1 MLELT
6 KEFLDD
12 LRVKVEEGRDVEIA
26 QSLGDLHAKDV
37 ADIFDALKRDEIL
50 YLYRLLDSEAKS
62 EVIAELEATT
72 RGAYCGSL
80 FILGGDDWLQSSIAI
95 RTLEVTGD
103 TVHCWGGGG
112 ITASSQWE
120 AEYQETLDKVGPIM
134 AALEE
139 ANQCSGNSIPS

>member
-1 MLELT
+1 
-6 KEFLDD
+6 
-12 LRVKVEEGRDVEIA
+12 VEI
-26 QSLGDLHAKDV
+26 
-37 ADIFDALKRDEIL
+37 
-50 YLYRLLDSEAKS
+50 
-62 EVIAELEATT
+62 IAELEPAP

-80 FILGGDDWLQSSIAI
+80 FILGGDNWLQSSIAI
-95 RTLEVTGD
+95 RTLEMTGNI
-103 TVHCWGGGG
+103 VHCWGGCG

>member
-50 YLYRLLDSEAKS
+50 YLYRLLD
-62 EVIAELEATT
+62 
-72 RGAYCGSL
+72 
-80 FILGGDDWLQSSIAI
+80 
-95 RTLEVTGD
+95 
-103 TVHCWGGGG
+103 
-112 ITASSQWE
+112 
-120 AEYQETLDKVGPIM
+120 
-134 AALEE
+134 
-139 ANQCSGNSIPS
+139 